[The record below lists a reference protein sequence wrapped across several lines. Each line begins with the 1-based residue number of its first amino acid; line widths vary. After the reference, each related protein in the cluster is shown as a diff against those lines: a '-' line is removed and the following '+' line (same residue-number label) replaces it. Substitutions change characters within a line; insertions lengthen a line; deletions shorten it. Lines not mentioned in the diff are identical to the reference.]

1 VKVSFFFLL
10 KTNNLNLESIES
22 FEPDVSLSKKKNRD
36 RCVLPYNLRFD
47 DDDDDEDD
55 DDVRH
60 DCFNEYEEFSDLNPT
75 SEEEDNNNYF

>member
-1 VKVSFFFLL
+1 MKVSFFFLL

-36 RCVLPYNLRFD
+36 RVLPYNLRFD
-47 DDDDDEDD
+47 DD